1 MLNRT
6 RPLAHDFL
14 DARRAVGAE
23 LRARLAELP
32 ASPFDWDR
40 FDPVAVFDARSPDL
54 RLANLAKAV
63 CSAPA
68 RIADLRALWNESV
81 ATASFAYRLAPHL
94 GADPATSAIA
104 GLLHRFGDLLT
115 VRAIGAIEHSAG
127 VRLDAASKADLCAE
141 HGGPQLDHVL
151 RAWGVPPRAGAMA
164 AGWRQ
169 MREFPG
175 AAADAAVVHL
185 ARFMAIEAVSP
196 RFCAPGVVEGAAEEL
211 GVSAQVL
218 AMIRSQAD
226 FQRFEEV

>member
-1 MLNRT
+1 MSNRT
-6 RPLAHDFL
+6 RPLVHDYL

-32 ASPFDWDR
+32 SSPFDWR
-40 FDPVAVFDARSPDL
+40 SFDPAAVFDARSPDL
-54 RLANLAKAV
+54 RLVNLAKIV

-68 RIADLRALWNESV
+68 RVADLRALWNESV

-94 GADPATSAIA
+94 GADPVTSSIA
-104 GLLHRFGDLLT
+104 GLLHRLGDLLT

-141 HGGPQLDHVL
+141 HGGAQLDHAI
-151 RAWGVPPRAGAMA
+151 RAWNVPPRAGAMA
-164 AGWRQ
+164 AGWRR

-211 GVSAQVL
+211 GLSAAVL
-218 AMIRSQAD
+218 AMIRAQTDVS
-226 FQRFEEV
+226 RLLH